1 MKTAKFY
8 YLSALTGALIL
19 GGPALADSKSDEAAF
34 VAAERANM
42 LAVDRWAT
50 NTRSELTRVGS
61 TDADRLRSI
70 QGDVQEFLNN
80 IQKVCRDNPQ
90 AQKLEAYIHSK
101 FHGFYDISDI
111 THGVNMSCSPDHK
124 LRPTLWI
131 TKITLKNLPAEPKA
145 ANTKSDPTKSDTT
158 KSDPAK
164 SDPAKSDPSKSDPAK
179 AAAAK
184 KEMEAN
190 KELVVKRAK
199 IWANDEYGDLAWIGG
214 GRNDDSTTHAIA
226 HFQSSTKTAA
236 DELGKIACAN
246 GDGMPEFTKNAF
258 VNELKSYKAAEAG
271 SIAGTAAA
279 VLSVTCNGGRLHIA
293 TNSLPQVTD
302 KSDLA
307 KAEAAKKEM
316 EANKELVMKR
326 AKIWANDEYGDL
338 AWIGGKRNDDS
349 TKRAIAHFQN
359 STMTAADELGKIA
372 CAAGDGM
379 TEFIKTAF
387 VGELKS
393 YKTADAGSIADTA
406 AKVLS
411 VTCSSGKLRITVSSL
426 P

>member
-145 ANTKSDPTKSDTT
+145 AATSCS
-158 KSDPAK
+158 
-164 SDPAKSDPSKSDPAK
+164 
-179 AAAAK
+179 
-184 KEMEAN
+184 EA
-190 KELVVKRAK
+190 
-199 IWANDEYGDLAWIGG
+199 
-214 GRNDDSTTHAIA
+214 
-226 HFQSSTKTAA
+226 
-236 DELGKIACAN
+236 
-246 GDGMPEFTKNAF
+246 
-258 VNELKSYKAAEAG
+258 
-271 SIAGTAAA
+271 
-279 VLSVTCNGGRLHIA
+279 
-293 TNSLPQVTD
+293 
-302 KSDLA
+302 
-307 KAEAAKKEM
+307 
-316 EANKELVMKR
+316 
-326 AKIWANDEYGDL
+326 
-338 AWIGGKRNDDS
+338 
-349 TKRAIAHFQN
+349 
-359 STMTAADELGKIA
+359 
-372 CAAGDGM
+372 
-379 TEFIKTAF
+379 
-387 VGELKS
+387 
-393 YKTADAGSIADTA
+393 
-406 AKVLS
+406 
-411 VTCSSGKLRITVSSL
+411 
-426 P
+426 

>member
-145 ANTKSDPTKSDTT
+145 ANTRSDPTKSDTP

-164 SDPAKSDPSKSDPAK
+164 SDPSKSDPSKSDPAK

-214 GRNDDSTTHAIA
+214 
-226 HFQSSTKTAA
+226 
-236 DELGKIACAN
+236 
-246 GDGMPEFTKNAF
+246 
-258 VNELKSYKAAEAG
+258 
-271 SIAGTAAA
+271 
-279 VLSVTCNGGRLHIA
+279 
-293 TNSLPQVTD
+293 
-302 KSDLA
+302 
-307 KAEAAKKEM
+307 
-316 EANKELVMKR
+316 
-326 AKIWANDEYGDL
+326 
-338 AWIGGKRNDDS
+338 KRNDDS

-359 STMTAADELGKIA
+359 STRTAADELGKIA

-379 TEFIKTAF
+379 TEFIKDAF